1 MTKLDFLNK
10 LQDIFETDTV
20 LTEDMALD
28 DIEEWDS
35 LSMMAVMAFFNKTLS
50 ISLLPA
56 EVKEMTIVGDLV
68 KKAGL

>member
-1 MTKLDFLNK
+1 MTKTEFLIN
-10 LQDIFETDTV
+10 LQDVLETDME
-20 LTEDMALD
+20 LTEDMSLG

-35 LSMMAVMAFFNKTLS
+35 LSMMAVMAFFNKSLS

-56 EVKEMTIVGDLV
+56 EIKKMTIVGELV

>member
-1 MTKLDFLNK
+1 MTKAEFLEK
-10 LQDIFETDTV
+10 LQDIFETDTE
-20 LTEDMALD
+20 LTEDMALN

-56 EVKEMTIVGDLV
+56 EVKTMTTIGDLV

>member
-1 MTKLDFLNK
+1 MTKAEFLEK
-10 LQDIFETDTV
+10 LQDIFETDTE
-20 LTEDMALD
+20 LTEEMVLN

-56 EVKEMTIVGDLV
+56 EVKEMTVVGDLV

>member
-1 MTKLDFLNK
+1 MTKAEFLSN
-10 LQDIFETDTV
+10 LQDILETDIE
-20 LTEDMALD
+20 LTEDMSLE

-35 LSMMAVMAFFNKTLS
+35 LSMMAVMAFFNKSLS

-56 EVKEMTIVGDLV
+56 EVKKMTIVGELV